1 MIIARE
7 KFYSLNVSKYHVIQ
21 VFIFT
26 FVKRGL
32 QTFQY
37 TLVIKTTFFEKY
49 DHAKFLR
56 QSGKYSG
63 HICLDIKTIFNFGEI
78 KLKFR
83 RLFTLLSPHYM
94 LTNVL

>member
-37 TLVIKTTFFEKY
+37 TLVIKTTFSKNMTMQNSY
-49 DHAKFLR
+49 DSVENIVDIFVLILRPFLILGR
-56 QSGKYSG
+56 LNSNLDDFL
-63 HICLDIKTIFNFGEI
+63 HFCHRTIC
-78 KLKFR
+78 
-83 RLFTLLSPHYM
+83 
-94 LTNVL
+94 